1 MSSDPSDERPGSSGG
16 TLSSLT
22 DADRAFL
29 LAMAAWGT
37 PPQTENGPAE
47 FPSDFRA
54 RVRHRL
60 APSSFARVC
69 EALVHD
75 DSLATVREPQKA
87 RERLAIM
94 HAASARVRACAR
106 SPQLVGSCPPG
117 RVAGRSTTGGQIGA

>member
-54 RVRHRL
+54 ESAIGLRRPALRG
-60 APSSFARVC
+60 FARLWC
-69 EALVHD
+69 TTTHWLR
-75 DSLATVREPQKA
+75 S
-87 RERLAIM
+87 
-94 HAASARVRACAR
+94 ASRRKR
-106 SPQLVGSCPPG
+106 GSG
-117 RVAGRSTTGGQIGA
+117 SR